1 MSSVTR
7 VAILDDY
14 QKVALRCADWSV
26 LKDRVSVDTYK
37 TPSRMRMHLSNVSK
51 DIKLYVAQLEVD
63 RYHWMRNAGIDVKH
77 ASKKA
82 IVMSGA
88 GSGGNSQEHI
98 WALILAVARNIVTD
112 DANIKRGNAQWQ
124 TNIPL
129 GLHGKTLGIIGLGRL
144 GTQTARIAKAFNMNV
159 MAWSPNLTR
168 SNEPRSQVS
177 IMDSAGESR
186 TMKARREA
194 YKSKGALKQDDLRR
208 RREEQQVEIRRQKR
222 EENISKRR
230 NFLPSTGVDSDDEIG
245 GGTWDPPLADEMIS
259 GVFSEDPER
268 QLDATTK
275 FRKLL
280 SKEKN
285 PPIERV
291 IECGVV
297 PRFVEFLRRGHSMLQ
312 FEAAWAL
319 TNIASGTAEHT
330 QVVINAGA
338 VPEFINLLSS
348 PVLDVREQA
357 VWALGNIAGDSPQ
370 CRDYVLQQGALR
382 PLLALLSEHHK
393 LSMLRNATWTLSNF
407 CRGKSPQPDWELIS
421 PALTVLTKLIYSLD
435 DEILIDACWAISYLS
450 DGSNDK
456 IQAVIESGVCR
467 RLVDLLMHNSTSVQT
482 PALRS
487 VGNIVTGDDLQTQV
501 VIASGALP
509 ALLSLLSSPKDGIR
523 KEACWTISNI
533 TAGSPPQIQAVID
546 ANIIPPLINILQNAD
561 FKTRKEACWAISN
574 ATSGGLQEPSQIRY
588 LVSQGCIK
596 PLCDLLTMMDNKII
610 QVALDGLDN
619 ILKIGEM
626 DKVAAGPGAVNQYA
640 LYVEEAGGMIT
651 IHNLQ
656 QHDNLEIYKKAFNIM
671 DKYFPDEEDTDA
683 AIGAPNVDASGAF
696 AFHSDV
702 SAPQG
707 GFSFGQ

>member
-1 MSSVTR
+1 M
-7 VAILDDY
+7 
-14 QKVALRCADWSV
+14 
-26 LKDRVSVDTYK
+26 
-37 TPSRMRMHLSNVSK
+37 
-51 DIKLYVAQLEVD
+51 
-63 RYHWMRNAGIDVKH
+63 
-77 ASKKA
+77 
-82 IVMSGA
+82 
-88 GSGGNSQEHI
+88 
-98 WALILAVARNIVTD
+98 
-112 DANIKRGNAQWQ
+112 
-124 TNIPL
+124 
-129 GLHGKTLGIIGLGRL
+129 
-144 GTQTARIAKAFNMNV
+144 
-159 MAWSPNLTR
+159 
-168 SNEPRSQVS
+168 
-177 IMDSAGESR
+177 ESR
-186 TMKARREA
+186 TMEHRRA
-194 YKSKGALKQDDLRR
+194 NYKNKGGLKQDDLRR

-222 EENISKRR
+222 EENIAKRR
-230 NFLPSTGVDSDDEIG
+230 NFLPSASADSDDEA
-245 GGTWDPPLADEMIS
+245 TTSSWEPPLAEEMIS
-259 GVFSEDPER
+259 GVFSNDPDR

-280 SKEKN
+280 SKERN
-285 PPIERV
+285 PPIEKV

-297 PRFVEFLRRGHSMLQ
+297 PRFVEFLRTGASMLQ
-312 FEAAWAL
+312 
-319 TNIASGTAEHT
+319 
-330 QVVINAGA
+330 VVISAGA

-382 PLLALLSEHHK
+382 PLLTLLSENHK

-407 CRGKSPQPDWELIS
+407 CRGKNPQPDWELIS

-456 IQAVIESGVCR
+456 IQAVIESAVCR
-467 RLVDLLMHNSTSVQT
+467 RLVDLLMHSSTSVQT

-487 VGNIVTGDDLQTQV
+487 IGNIVTGDDLQTQV

-509 ALLSLLSSPKDGIR
+509 ALLSLLSSPKEGIR

-546 ANIIPPLINILQNAD
+546 ANIIPPLINILSNAD

-574 ATSGGLQEPSQIRY
+574 ATSGGLHEPAQIRY

-619 ILKIGEM
+619 ILKVGET
-626 DKVAAGPGAVNQYA
+626 DKQAGGPGSVNQYA

-656 QHDNLEIYKKAFNIM
+656 SHDNLEIYKKAFNIM
-671 DKYFPDEEDTDA
+671 DKYFPDEEEVDA
-683 AIGAPNVDASGAF
+683 AISAPNVDASGAF

-702 SAPQG
+702 TAPQG
-707 GFSFGQ
+707 GFSFGQQ

>member
-1 MSSVTR
+1 M
-7 VAILDDY
+7 
-14 QKVALRCADWSV
+14 
-26 LKDRVSVDTYK
+26 
-37 TPSRMRMHLSNVSK
+37 
-51 DIKLYVAQLEVD
+51 EV
-63 RYHWMRNAGIDVKH
+63 
-77 ASKKA
+77 
-82 IVMSGA
+82 
-88 GSGGNSQEHI
+88 
-98 WALILAVARNIVTD
+98 
-112 DANIKRGNAQWQ
+112 
-124 TNIPL
+124 
-129 GLHGKTLGIIGLGRL
+129 
-144 GTQTARIAKAFNMNV
+144 
-159 MAWSPNLTR
+159 
-168 SNEPRSQVS
+168 
-177 IMDSAGESR
+177 ESR
-186 TMKARREA
+186 TIKARREA
-194 YKSKGALKQDDLRR
+194 YKSKGLNSDELRR

-230 NFLPSTGVDSDDEIG
+230 NLIGSTDIDSDDEGINSIV
-245 GGTWDPPLADEMIS
+245 WDEPLRQEVVE
-259 GVFSEDPER
+259 GVFSDDPDR

-291 IECGVV
+291 IECNVV
-297 PRFVEFLRRGHSMLQ
+297 PRFVEFLQTGHSMLQ

-319 TNIASGTAEHT
+319 TNIASGTAAHT
-330 QVVINAGA
+330 QVVVNAQA
-338 VPEFINLLSS
+338 VPEFIKLLSS
-348 PVLDVREQA
+348 PTMDVREQA
-357 VWALGNIAGDSPQ
+357 VWALGNIAGDSPA
-370 CRDYVLQQGALR
+370 CRDFVLRAGALR
-382 PLLALLSEHHK
+382 PLLTLLSENHK

-467 RLVDLLMHNSTSVQT
+467 RLVDLLLHPSTSVQT

-509 ALLSLLSSPKDGIR
+509 ALLSLLSSPKEGIR

-546 ANIIPPLINILQNAD
+546 GNLIPPLINILLSAD

-574 ATSGGLQEPSQIRY
+574 ATSGGLQEPAQIRY
-588 LVSQGCIK
+588 LVQQGCIK

-619 ILKIGEM
+619 ILRVGEM
-626 DKVAAGPGAVNQYA
+626 DKNAAGPGAINQYA
-640 LYVEEAGGMIT
+640 QYVEEAGGMIT

-656 QHDNLEIYKKAFNIM
+656 QHDNLDIYKKAFNIM
-671 DKYFPDEEDTDA
+671 DKYFPDEEEVDA
-683 AIGAPNVDASGAF
+683 AISASNVDAQGNF

-707 GFSFGQ
+707 GFSFGNM